1 MNQIE
6 PRNWRKASH
15 SGSEHGNCVEAG
27 SDRDKV
33 AIRDTAAREAGAIT
47 LPAAHFATLLAA
59 ARQGS
64 LTL

>member
-1 MNQIE
+1 MTEIN
-6 PRNWRKASH
+6 PRNWRKSTR
-15 SGSEHGNCVEAG
+15 SGGQHGNCVEAG
-27 SDRDKV
+27 SDSGKV

-59 ARQGS
+59 ARTGA